1 MNSNFVGRFKIGTVV
16 QEQLV
21 TEDPDQHN
29 TSHMELNRTTD
40 MVSGSIIGQVKLQI
54 RIKAHVSSHSI

>member
-1 MNSNFVGRFKIGTVV
+1 MNSNFIGRFKIGTVV

-21 TEDPDQHN
+21 TEDPDHNN

-40 MVSGSIIGQVKLQI
+40 MVSGSTIGQVKLQI
-54 RIKAHVSSHSI
+54 SRHT